1 MTRKRHEGVSV
12 VNQRMV
18 LPVFGTRTRPLSS
31 WCTPQKSV
39 VGGETQRSDR
49 CRGRV
54 AGRKRCHRGRECRFY
69 PTLWLFVMMNAQ
81 LYSSTRQQARRVKSQ
96 SRRAADGTIRW
107 RIATARRKMAAMSD
121 WCLPASMLVDQE
133 RRERRPLR
141 KAQMVWS
148 SRTVGTGGACSQ
160 TGASKQ
166 AKVGQQRH
174 CSRSTKRYGTVIIR
188 GRGTRVSARDGWGV

>member
-69 PTLWLFVMMNAQ
+69 PTLWLFVTVDA
-81 LYSSTRQQARRVKSQ
+81 RQRNRRVWVSVAAQRRQGRQ
-96 SRRAADGTIRW
+96 SEDGFTGVWNTNEAVVVMECIESLRHVGTCAAIRAP
-107 RIATARRKMAAMSD
+107 ARDRPGVKTRCAARMGGVAVRQMPRPRGRAEAMS
-121 WCLPASMLVDQE
+121 
-133 RRERRPLR
+133 
-141 KAQMVWS
+141 
-148 SRTVGTGGACSQ
+148 
-160 TGASKQ
+160 
-166 AKVGQQRH
+166 
-174 CSRSTKRYGTVIIR
+174 SRS
-188 GRGTRVSARDGWGV
+188 